1 MIHYPG
7 SKIYKLEI
15 NLNHHLWAHWG
26 QLGFQILI
34 YQNLT
39 KTLKQRAVL
48 YLKIWFNKNIN
59 LDFLIKDNIKSIWKI
74 KIHWAIKNQWGIK
87 R

>member
-7 SKIYKLEI
+7 SKIHKLEI

-26 QLGFQILI
+26 RLGFQILI

-74 KIHWAIKNQWGIK
+74 KIHWAINNQWEIK